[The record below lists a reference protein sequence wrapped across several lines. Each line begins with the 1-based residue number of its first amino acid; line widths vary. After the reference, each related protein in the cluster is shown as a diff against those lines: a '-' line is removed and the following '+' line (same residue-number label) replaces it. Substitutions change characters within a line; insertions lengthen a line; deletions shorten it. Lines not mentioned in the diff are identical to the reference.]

1 MTDTITGFPAAG
13 KLAEVA
19 AQRARQRAAWRE
31 AGLHRGVNMVEAFH
45 EGLGQRRDTM
55 LRFLAE
61 GHSEDLT
68 IGQLFEQGAAVATAL
83 TEVGVRPGARIAL
96 HVPNWPE
103 AMSALYAALLL
114 RAVVVPIPSIYGPA
128 EVRFILQDARVDTY
142 VLADR
147 WRKQDYLGT
156 LSRVSD
162 VPGLERIIVIG
173 DTVPPGCLAWSE
185 ITERARRAEPTPLMA
200 HHVDGQSLC
209 FVVYTSGS
217 TADPKGGQHSHD
229 TFLAEFAQTRRQLA
243 EPGRYLQ
250 VFPGGHVAGLL
261 GMLRPL
267 LFGQET
273 IIMDHW
279 DPDLAATVTDD
290 MGITNMIGA
299 PFYLATLL
307 DAADRLG
314 SDLHTL
320 GDMLVGFTAVPP
332 AMVERAQEAGLRP
345 YRCYGLTEH
354 PTVTSN
360 RPADSLADRSRTD
373 GPPLPGIQIL
383 ITDEQDRPV
392 APGAEGEILTRG
404 PDQFLGYTSTE
415 ANDAT
420 LTPAGWFRTGDIG
433 YLTPAGWRVI
443 SDRKKDVIIRG
454 GENLSSQEIEDVLI
468 RHAGVS
474 EVAVVGIPDPLYGE
488 RACAVLVLQPG
499 AAVTLDTVRAH
510 FAQAGVAR
518 QKTPELLVIRP
529 ALPRTAAGKV
539 QKFVLREEITAGRSQ
554 AAGPVG

>member
-1 MTDTITGFPAAG
+1 MTDMITGFPAAG

-200 HHVDGQSLC
+200 HHVNGQSLC

-250 VFPGGHVAGLL
+250 IFPGGHVAGLL

-290 MGITNMIGA
+290 LGITNMIGA

-320 GDMLVGFTAVPP
+320 GDMLVGFD
-332 AMVERAQEAGLRP
+332 G
-345 YRCYGLTEH
+345 
-354 PTVTSN
+354 
-360 RPADSLADRSRTD
+360 RPASD
-373 GPPLPGIQIL
+373 GGAGPGGRAAPLPL
-383 ITDEQDRPV
+383 LRVDR
-392 APGAEGEILTRG
+392 APYCDVQPPSGLAGRPLAHRRPAAARH
-404 PDQFLGYTSTE
+404 PDPDHRRAG
-415 ANDAT
+415 
-420 LTPAGWFRTGDIG
+420 PAGRPGG
-433 YLTPAGWRVI
+433 
-443 SDRKKDVIIRG
+443 RG
-454 GENLSSQEIEDVLI
+454 RDPDLWPGPVSGLYQHRGQR
-468 RHAGVS
+468 RHADAGR
-474 EVAVVGIPDPLYGE
+474 VVPHRRHRLPDP
-488 RACAVLVLQPG
+488 R
-499 AAVTLDTVRAH
+499 
-510 FAQAGVAR
+510 
-518 QKTPELLVIRP
+518 RP
-529 ALPRTAAGKV
+529 A
-539 QKFVLREEITAGRSQ
+539 E
-554 AAGPVG
+554 